1 MKTNIV
7 LSTALYLGNNWK
19 FTEVWVDPTSVPP
32 YVLMLLGDDESN
44 FCIFDP
50 TEGYKIVFASY
61 SYQEAKLWLLEDE
74 YERVEGRLLM
84 AEVV

>member
-1 MKTNIV
+1 M
-7 LSTALYLGNNWK
+7 LSTAPDLGNNWK

-50 TEGYKIVFASY
+50 TEGYKIVFASS

-84 AEVV
+84 AELV

>member
-1 MKTNIV
+1 V